1 MADEPT
7 QPIGALPRNTGALA
21 LDTFQLTKRFGAFT
35 AMDSVTMRVEPG
47 TVHALL
53 GENGAGKSTLV
64 KCVAGFQVAEEGAV
78 LIDGREEHIHNPI
91 VARELG
97 IGMVYQHFTLAPGMT
112 VAENLLLAGGKT
124 PATIDWKTKR
134 AELKAFLATTPF
146 TLDLDVT
153 PSSLAAGEKQKLEL
167 LKQLYLKP
175 RLLILDEPTSVL
187 TPQEADEVLGH
198 VREFARSGQCTVLI
212 ITHKFRE
219 VMAYADNVTVLRR
232 GKAVK
237 HCSVAETSPKQLAA
251 AMMGE
256 SDAPPPELALGEEGE
271 KAALTGRAIHGVKPV
286 AADAAISL
294 SVDKL
299 VAQGDRGTLAVHELS
314 LQVRAGEILGVAG
327 VSGNGQRELVE
338 ALVGQRPRLSGK
350 VTVNGQRYD
359 AKREENRR
367 LKVRSLPEE
376 PLRNACV
383 GDLSVAENMALRDFD
398 QAPLARRGLLRFP
411 KWRSRA
417 REWIA
422 EYGVKTQGEGAPIRS
437 LSGGNVQRAVL
448 ARELAGDINVLIAA
462 NPVFGLDFA
471 AVAEIHSRIVQ
482 VREKGGAVL
491 LISEDIDELLELA
504 DRIVVMSEGRIVYET
519 DAATAERHVL
529 GAHMGGGEHAHH
541 GAVVVDA
548 SPHPGPLPEG
558 EGGIQIPTSLP
569 TAVGGM
575 RSAPGA
581 ASVPPKRAVF
591 GGSGPHAV

>member
-1 MADEPT
+1 MTPSPAAAHAPHA
-7 QPIGALPRNTGALA
+7 PHAIGALPSGSGALA
-21 LDTFQLTKRFGAFT
+21 LDTYELTKRFGAFT
-35 AMDSVTMRVEPG
+35 AMDRVTMHVEPG

-64 KCVAGFQVAEEGAV
+64 KCVAGFQRAEEGSI
-78 LIDGREEHIHNPI
+78 LIDGREQDIANPI
-91 VARELG
+91 VARALG

-124 PATIDWKTKR
+124 PALIDWKAKR

-146 TLDLDVT
+146 SLDLDVR
-153 PSSLAAGEKQKLEL
+153 PSELAAGEKQKLEL

-198 VREFARSGQCTVLI
+198 VREFAKSGLCTVLI

-219 VMAYADNVTVLRR
+219 VMAYADSVTVLRR
-232 GKAVK
+232 GKAVH
-237 HCSVAETSPKQLAA
+237 HCRVADTSPARLAG
-251 AMMGE
+251 AMMGGE
-256 SDAPPPELALGEEGE
+256 DAAVSAP
-271 KAALTGRAIHGVKPV
+271 AASPVARKPV
-286 AADAAISL
+286 PAAAPIAL
-294 SVDKL
+294 KVEGLK
-299 VAQGDRGTLAVHELS
+299 AQGDRGTLALHDLALS
-314 LQVRAGEILGVAG
+314 VRAGEILGVAG

-338 ALVGQRPRLSGK
+338 ALVGQRPRLAGK
-350 VTVNGQRYD
+350 VSVMGQPYSARR
-359 AKREENRR
+359 AENRS

-398 QAPLARRGLLRFP
+398 RPPLSRGGVLNFP
-411 KWRSRA
+411 FWRSRA

-422 EYGVKTQGEGAPIRS
+422 EYGVKTQGEGAAIRS

-471 AVAEIHSRIVQ
+471 AVAEIHERIVQ

-491 LISEDIDELLELA
+491 LISEDLDELLELA
-504 DRIVVMSEGRIVYET
+504 DRIVVMSEGRIVFET
-519 DAATAERHVL
+519 SAAGAERHVI
-529 GAHMGGGEHAHH
+529 GAHMGGGHH
-541 GAVVVDA
+541 E
-548 SPHPGPLPEG
+548 PLK
-558 EGGIQIPTSLP
+558 
-569 TAVGGM
+569 
-575 RSAPGA
+575 A
-581 ASVPPKRAVF
+581 AA
-591 GGSGPHAV
+591 

>member
-1 MADEPT
+1 MIAPVA
-7 QPIGALPRNTGALA
+7 PPSHATGALA
-21 LDTFQLTKRFGAFT
+21 LDTYELTKRFGDFT
-35 AMDSVTMRVEPG
+35 AMDRVTMRVEPG

-64 KCVAGFQVAEEGAV
+64 KCVAGFQRAEEGSI
-78 LIDGREEHIHNPI
+78 LIDGREQDIANPV
-91 VARELG
+91 VARTLG

-124 PATIDWKTKR
+124 PAVIDWKSKR
-134 AELKAFLATTPF
+134 AELKDFLATTPF
-146 TLDLDVT
+146 TLDLDVR
-153 PSSLAAGEKQKLEL
+153 PSELAAGEKQKLEL

-198 VREFARSGQCTVLI
+198 VREFARSGMCTVLI

-219 VMAYADNVTVLRR
+219 VMAYADSVTVLRR
-232 GKAVK
+232 GKAVH
-237 HCSVAETSPKQLAA
+237 HCAVPATNPARLAA

-256 SDAPPPELALGEEGE
+256 GEAPPPESDV
-271 KAALTGRAIHGVKPV
+271 AAPTGRALHAMKDT
-286 AADAAISL
+286 AADARIAL
-294 SVDKL
+294 QVEGL
-299 VAQGDRGTLAVHELS
+299 QAQGDRGTLAVHDLS
-314 LQVRAGEILGVAG
+314 LSVRAGEILGVAG

-338 ALVGQRPRLSGK
+338 ALVGQRARLAGR
-350 VTVNGQRYD
+350 VTVMGEPYA

-398 QAPLARRGLLRFP
+398 QAPLAWRALGAGFLNFP
-411 KWRSRA
+411 LWRSRA
-417 REWIA
+417 REWIE

-482 VREKGGAVL
+482 VRARGGAVL
-491 LISEDIDELLELA
+491 LISEDLDELLEMA
-504 DRIVVMSEGRIVYET
+504 DRIVVMSEGRIVFET
-519 DAATAERHVL
+519 AAATAERHVL
-529 GAHMGGGEHAHH
+529 GAHMGGGDHHA
-541 GAVVVDA
+541 
-548 SPHPGPLPEG
+548 P
-558 EGGIQIPTSLP
+558 
-569 TAVGGM
+569 
-575 RSAPGA
+575 A
-581 ASVPPKRAVF
+581 AA
-591 GGSGPHAV
+591 AAAAA

>member
-1 MADEPT
+1 MTMEPKT
-7 QPIGALPRNTGALA
+7 AHQQAHPHAIGGLPTGTGALA
-21 LDTFQLTKRFGAFT
+21 LDTYELTKRFGGFT
-35 AMDSVTMRVEPG
+35 AMDHVTMRVEPG

-64 KCVAGFQVAEEGAV
+64 KCVAGFQRAEEGSI
-78 LIDGREEHIHNPI
+78 LLDGREQDIANPVI
-91 VARELG
+91 ARALG

-124 PATIDWKTKR
+124 PALIDWKAKR

-146 TLDLDVT
+146 SLDLDVR
-153 PSSLAAGEKQKLEL
+153 PSELAAGEKQKLEL

-198 VREFARSGQCTVLI
+198 VREFVKSGQCTVLI

-219 VMAYADNVTVLRR
+219 VMAYADGVTVLRR
-232 GKAVK
+232 GKAVH
-237 HCSVAETSPKQLAA
+237 HCRVAETNPRLLAQ

-256 SDAPPPELALGEEGE
+256 AANETPVEADTSGAAARQPVPAEARVALQVE
-271 KAALTGRAIHGVKPV
+271 ALSAM
-286 AADAAISL
+286 
-294 SVDKL
+294 
-299 VAQGDRGTLAVHELS
+299 GDRGTLALHGVS
-314 LQVRAGEILGVAG
+314 LAVKAGEILGVAG

-338 ALVGQRPRLSGK
+338 ALVGQRPRLSGD
-350 VTVNGQRYD
+350 VRVMGEAYHAR
-359 AKREENRR
+359 REENRR

-398 QAPLARRGLLRFP
+398 QPPLASSGGVLRFP
-411 KWRSRA
+411 TWKSRA

-422 EYGVKTQGEGAPIRS
+422 SYGIKTQGEGAPIRS

-471 AVAEIHSRIVQ
+471 AVREIHGRIVQ

-491 LISEDIDELLELA
+491 LISEDLDELLELA
-504 DRIVVMSEGRIVYET
+504 DRIVVMSEGRIVFET
-519 DAATAERHVL
+519 PAASAERHVL
-529 GAHMGGGEHAHH
+529 GAHMGGGHHEEHK
-541 GAVVVDA
+541 
-548 SPHPGPLPEG
+548 
-558 EGGIQIPTSLP
+558 
-569 TAVGGM
+569 
-575 RSAPGA
+575 A
-581 ASVPPKRAVF
+581 AA
-591 GGSGPHAV
+591 